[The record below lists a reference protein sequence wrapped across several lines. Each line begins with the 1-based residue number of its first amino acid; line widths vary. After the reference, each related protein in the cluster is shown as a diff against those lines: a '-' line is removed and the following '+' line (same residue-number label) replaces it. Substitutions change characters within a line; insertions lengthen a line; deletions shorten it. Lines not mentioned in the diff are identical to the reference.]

1 MDQSIAGELRGE
13 EDHRRALIR
22 TIAAHFPVDLHIGP
36 SSGATCMC
44 CRGAI
49 ATGDLQYDINI
60 EQSTIT
66 VDDGCYMSS
75 LRSIVE
81 ETPATGGRHP

>member
-1 MDQSIAGELRGE
+1 
-13 EDHRRALIR
+13 
-22 TIAAHFPVDLHIGP
+22 
-36 SSGATCMC
+36 MC

-81 ETPATGGRHP
+81 ETPATGVRHP